1 MARFA
6 GSMQE
11 TSCPFPAWRCRGCIA
26 AAVSHKRHLSSKTV
40 QPTTS
45 LISNDMHR
53 LCLGY
58 AHCLSDLSP
67 EGVFSDSLPDHVNK
81 TDMAI
86 IPPVDRASGCGT
98 RACRLSTK
106 QSQWTCANYFLSSSA
121 QREWIAWIASFATNR
136 VDGFR
141 SSIIKQVFQHL
152 NQCIHCLRV
161 SRMPIFWCH
170 YPFLYEGTAI

>member
-45 LISNDMHR
+45 LISMVFVWDKTAN
-53 LCLGY
+53 
-58 AHCLSDLSP
+58 CLSDLSP
-67 EGVFSDSLPDHVNK
+67 EGVCLVKAFQTMSIRQTWPD
-81 TDMAI
+81 I
-86 IPPVDRASGCGT
+86 IPPVDSASGCGT

-121 QREWIAWIASFATNR
+121 QRMNCMNCF
-136 VDGFR
+136 VCD
-141 SSIIKQVFQHL
+141 K
-152 NQCIHCLRV
+152 
-161 SRMPIFWCH
+161 
-170 YPFLYEGTAI
+170 